1 MASHT
6 QGIGL
11 FTAENIAAMLQAI
24 PDSNG
29 TYVDIAGK
37 AQEHGAIL
45 SPYTISSWVNRS
57 RADIRARRNN
67 TAYARFA
74 KQYDQLRAEHR
85 GSDANRNREFNRAL
99 EILERTCECGNDK
112 VLLPDGKLAEQC
124 RECQNK
130 VPKSSKLTFRWY
142 STFFALRAAIQPS

>member
-1 MASHT
+1 MASHS

-29 TYVDIAGK
+29 TYADIARK

-67 TAYARFA
+67 TAYARSA
-74 KQYDQLRAEHR
+74 KQYDQLRAEHCR
-85 GSDANRNREFNRAL
+85 SDANRNREFNRAL
-99 EILERTCECGNDK
+99 EILERTCECDNDK
-112 VLLPDGKLAEQC
+112 MLMPDGKLGST
-124 RECQNK
+124 CQDCQDLDA
-130 VPKSSKLTFRWY
+130 PQRR
-142 STFFALRAAIQPS
+142 RARRV

>member
-29 TYVDIAGK
+29 TYADIAGK

-57 RADIRARRNN
+57 RADIRARGNN

-74 KQYDQLRAEHR
+74 KQYDQLRAEHC

-99 EILERTCECGNDK
+99 EILERTCECDNDK
-112 VLLPDGKLAEQC
+112 ILLPDGKMGNTCQ
-124 RECQNK
+124 ECQDLDA
-130 VPKSSKLTFRWY
+130 PQRR
-142 STFFALRAAIQPS
+142 RARRV

>member
-29 TYVDIAGK
+29 TYAEIAGK

>member
-29 TYVDIAGK
+29 TYADIAGK

-45 SPYTISSWVNRS
+45 SSYTISSWVNRS

-74 KQYDQLRAEHR
+74 KQYDQLRAEHC
-85 GSDANRNREFNRAL
+85 GPDANRNREFNRVL

-112 VLLPDGKLAEQC
+112 MLMPDGKLAEQC
-124 RECQNK
+124 RECQEIEEQGRQQRR
-130 VPKSSKLTFRWY
+130 SR
-142 STFFALRAAIQPS
+142 

>member
-24 PDSNG
+24 LDSNG
-29 TYVDIAGK
+29 TYADIARAGK

-67 TAYARFA
+67 TACARFA
-74 KQYDQLRAEHR
+74 KQYDQLRAEHC

-112 VLLPDGKLAEQC
+112 MLMPDGTLAESC
-124 RECQNK
+124 REYQEIDQQGRRRRG
-130 VPKSSKLTFRWY
+130 TG
-142 STFFALRAAIQPS
+142 

>member
-24 PDSNG
+24 PDTNG
-29 TYVDIAGK
+29 TYADIAGK

-99 EILERTCECGNDK
+99 GILERTCECGNDK

-142 STFFALRAAIQPS
+142 RTFFALRAAIQPS